1 MTSDSFS
8 LMANAAPDA
17 VRTPAAPTQAAP
29 DEPARTRRTRIV
41 TLILSGFALCLA
53 AAVIASRLAIER
65 RTGRRRR
72 RGGVV
77 RIEPQVV
84 VSAPTFTIALPF
96 SRITE
101 ARRMPRGRRRRGRQG
116 RGGRSHAARRRP
128 TWRMGQQRMAR
139 RSHR

>member
-8 LMANAAPDA
+8 LMANAAPDV
-17 VRTPAAPTQAAP
+17 VRTPAAPIQAAP
-29 DEPARTRRTRIV
+29 AEPARTRRTRIV

-72 RGGVV
+72 RGGVM
-77 RIEPQVV
+77 RIEPRVV

-116 RGGRSHAARRRP
+116 RRGGPHAARRP
-128 TWRMGQQRMAR
+128 R
-139 RSHR
+139 R